1 MCVNLRCRNTGM
13 AQQLLN
19 NPNISATIEQ
29 MRCKAVTEPVWT
41 RMAGEIGTDAVAL
54 YQPPDL

>member
-1 MCVNLRCRNTGM
+1 MCVDLCCGNSGM

-41 RMAGEIGTDAVAL
+41 RMAGEISTNAIAL
-54 YQPPDL
+54 YQPPNL